1 MAAGPRMGLDYCK
14 LLDIFEFE
22 SFRFEFESFRLRK
35 DGKQDYQ
42 GGGGGAAEEV

>member
-1 MAAGPRMGLDYCK
+1 MAAGPRRGLDYCR

-22 SFRFEFESFRLRK
+22 SFRSRK